1 MKEAF
6 VGFDSAW
13 AGHTHGAIAYAVF
26 QDKTLEE
33 EGLPQLSDFSDA
45 ANIIKKLQKD
55 CVDVLVAIDQ
65 PIIVPNEWGTRP
77 VDSVAK
83 SFMGQFRSAAQH
95 ANRSEPKIKEAM
107 FGDDAPV
114 WRFVGRI
121 GDSEYLGKTTNSNK
135 PCLC

>member
-13 AGHTHGAIAYAVF
+13 AGRTHGAIAYAVF

-55 CVDVLVAIDQ
+55 CVDVLVAID
-65 PIIVPNEWGTRP
+65 R
-77 VDSVAK
+77 
-83 SFMGQFRSAAQH
+83 RSLFPMSRA
-95 ANRSEPKIKEAM
+95 R
-107 FGDDAPV
+107 
-114 WRFVGRI
+114 GRW
-121 GDSEYLGKTTNSNK
+121 T
-135 PCLC
+135 P